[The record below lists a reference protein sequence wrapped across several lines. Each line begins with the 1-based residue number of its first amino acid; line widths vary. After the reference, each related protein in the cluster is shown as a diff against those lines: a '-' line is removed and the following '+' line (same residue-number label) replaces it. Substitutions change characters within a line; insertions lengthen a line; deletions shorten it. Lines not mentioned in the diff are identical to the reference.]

1 MAEFLMK
8 HLVKESGRESE
19 FEISSAATSTDE
31 IGNAVYPPARKML
44 AKYGIKC
51 EGHSARQ
58 LRKSDYDYYD
68 LLIGMDEYNI
78 HNMQRICGGDPQGKI
93 YRLLDF
99 TPHPRNIADPWYTRD
114 FAATWADCLV
124 GCRALLEAVG
134 VGR

>member
-1 MAEFLMK
+1 MK

-19 FEISSAATSTDE
+19 FEIASAATSTDE

-44 AKYGIKC
+44 AKHGIKC
-51 EGHSARQ
+51 EGHAARQ

-78 HNMQRICGGDPQGKI
+78 RNMQRICGGDAQGKI

-114 FAATWADCLV
+114 FAATWADCLA
-124 GCRALLEAVG
+124 GCRALLEAAA